1 MHRYTARAMQR
12 PTAATPK
19 QPPDLARL
27 LGRVALHDR
36 AAFEALYRATSSHL
50 LGIAVRVLGQ
60 RERAEEVLQE
70 AYMNIWNS
78 ASSYSAAMAT
88 PMTWMINIVR
98 NKAIDVARS
107 GRTEKASTVELD
119 DEFDAPAG
127 GQWEPH
133 HLFDES
139 LTKLNIDSCMSS
151 LSASQRQAL
160 ALAYYRG
167 MVHTEI
173 AEALNAP
180 LGTAKAW
187 VRRGLDKLKDCLQA
201 AGIEPA

>member
-1 MHRYTARAMQR
+1 MQR
-12 PTAATPK
+12 PVVAKSP
-19 QPPDLARL
+19 PPDLASL
-27 LGRVALHDR
+27 LARVALHDR
-36 AAFEALYRATSSHL
+36 VAFEALYRATSSHL
-50 LGIAVRVLGQ
+50 LGIAFRVLGQ

-70 AYMNIWNS
+70 AYMNVWHAA
-78 ASSYSAAMAT
+78 ASYNAAVAT

-98 NKAIDVARS
+98 NKAIDAARS
-107 GRTEKASTVELD
+107 GRTEKASTTAID
-119 DEFDAPAG
+119 DDFDIAADDR
-127 GQWEPH
+127 WEPQ
-133 HLFDES
+133 HLLDES
-139 LTKLNIDSCMSS
+139 LTKLNIDSCMGS

-201 AGIEPA
+201 AGIEAA

>member
-1 MHRYTARAMQR
+1 MQR
-12 PTAATPK
+12 PVVAKSP
-19 QPPDLARL
+19 PPDLASL
-27 LGRVALHDR
+27 LARVALHDR

-50 LGIAVRVLGQ
+50 LGIAFRVLGQ

-70 AYMNIWNS
+70 AYMNVWHS
-78 ASSYSAAMAT
+78 AASYSAAVAT

-98 NKAIDVARS
+98 NKAIDAARS
-107 GRTEKASTVELD
+107 GRTEKASTTALD
-119 DEFDAPAG
+119 DDFDIAADHR
-127 GQWEPH
+127 WEPQ
-133 HLFDES
+133 HLLDES
-139 LTKLNIDSCMSS
+139 LTRLSLDGCMAS

-201 AGIEPA
+201 AGIEAA